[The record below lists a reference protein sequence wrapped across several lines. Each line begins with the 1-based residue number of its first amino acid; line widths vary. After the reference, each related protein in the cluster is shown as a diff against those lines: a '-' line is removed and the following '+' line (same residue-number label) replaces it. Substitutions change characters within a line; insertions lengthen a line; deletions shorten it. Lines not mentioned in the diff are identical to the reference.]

1 MDTHRQVVTGIL
13 RGMQLLDKP
22 VVHLFHASLALTTA
36 AVRKGRRTAA
46 YLGPGAREWR
56 VVMYP
61 IISGC
66 SLKIVAIA
74 AYCLSLLAGERAFG
88 QVLQGEAAYGSW
100 HDDKPGVRRLLT
112 PQDLPAI
119 AKPTY
124 GVAQVV
130 AMPAGARPQVPDG
143 FSAELVTSNL
153 HKPRVIRVAPN
164 GDLFVADSMFGSVHV
179 LRIPAGRAKP
189 EKDAVFAS
197 GLKQPFGIAFYP
209 LGPDPR
215 WVYIANSDGVVRF
228 HYKNGELEA
237 TGKPERIIEGIPP
250 AHHYARDIVFSP
262 DGNRL
267 FLSVGS
273 GSNVAQDMFP
283 EPHWT
288 MNPEPRIVDGLTEWV
303 KTKPLG
309 AAWDT
314 EELRAD
320 VLSFDPNGK
329 NLKIVA
335 TGLRNCEG
343 MTVQPVTGQ
352 LWCIV
357 NERDELG
364 DNTPFEFATHV
375 VEGAFYGWPW
385 YFIGG
390 HEDPRHAGSRPD
402 LKDKVMVPDV
412 LMQAHSAPLQMVF
425 YERDNFPAEYKGTA
439 FATMHGSWN
448 RDKRTG
454 YKVVRLLFDGSGK
467 PTGEYEDFMTG
478 FVVSDTQVWGRPV
491 GVAVANDGSL
501 FVTEDGNGTIWRIT
515 YQGNARSR

>member
-22 VVHLFHASLALTTA
+22 VVHLCHASLALTTA

-74 AYCLSLLAGERAFG
+74 AYCLSLLVGERAFG
-88 QVLQGEAAYGSW
+88 QVLQGEEAYGSW

-112 PQDLPAI
+112 LQDLPAI

-124 GVAQVV
+124 GVAQIV

-228 HYKNGELEA
+228 
-237 TGKPERIIEGIPP
+237 R
-250 AHHYARDIVFSP
+250 
-262 DGNRL
+262 
-267 FLSVGS
+267 
-273 GSNVAQDMFP
+273 
-283 EPHWT
+283 
-288 MNPEPRIVDGLTEWV
+288 
-303 KTKPLG
+303 
-309 AAWDT
+309 
-314 EELRAD
+314 
-320 VLSFDPNGK
+320 
-329 NLKIVA
+329 
-335 TGLRNCEG
+335 
-343 MTVQPVTGQ
+343 
-352 LWCIV
+352 
-357 NERDELG
+357 
-364 DNTPFEFATHV
+364 
-375 VEGAFYGWPW
+375 
-385 YFIGG
+385 
-390 HEDPRHAGSRPD
+390 
-402 LKDKVMVPDV
+402 
-412 LMQAHSAPLQMVF
+412 
-425 YERDNFPAEYKGTA
+425 
-439 FATMHGSWN
+439 
-448 RDKRTG
+448 
-454 YKVVRLLFDGSGK
+454 
-467 PTGEYEDFMTG
+467 
-478 FVVSDTQVWGRPV
+478 
-491 GVAVANDGSL
+491 
-501 FVTEDGNGTIWRIT
+501 
-515 YQGNARSR
+515 